1 MTLFDPGLQP
11 ERTELAWRRTAL
23 AMGIG
28 SLLAVRLLPAAM
40 GSPWW
45 ALPGFAGMLLAAAL
59 WLGARRR
66 HRAVAQAL
74 AAHGDRAALPDGAL
88 PAMLATLVALIGA
101 GGVTAVVAHAVASSA
116 SG

>member
-23 AMGIG
+23 AIGIG
-28 SLLAVRLLPAAM
+28 SLFAVRLLPAAM

-45 ALPGFAGMLLAAAL
+45 ALPGFAGILLTAAL

-66 HRAVAQAL
+66 HRAVADAL
-74 AAHGDRAALPDGAL
+74 LEHGDRAALPAGGL
-88 PAMLATLVALIGA
+88 PAVLAAVVTLIGA
-101 GGVTAVVAHAVASSA
+101 GGVASVVAHAASA
-116 SG
+116 GG

>member
-28 SLLAVRLLPAAM
+28 SLLAVRLLPTAM

-45 ALPGFAGMLLAAAL
+45 ALPGFAGILLTAAL

-66 HRAVAQAL
+66 HRAVARAL
-74 AAHGDRAALPDGAL
+74 AAHGDRAALPGGAL

-101 GGVTAVVAHAVASSA
+101 GGAAAVVAHALSA
-116 SG
+116 TG